1 MCGRYVLWTPAEE
14 LTAIFDTDFRIGE
27 VTPTYN
33 AAPSQQ
39 LPIVFERY
47 EEEPGRVLRRM
58 QTHQWGAGAF
68 LGARCQPPHD

>member
-1 MCGRYVLWTPAEE
+1 MCGRYVLWTPEEE
-14 LTAIFDTDFRIGE
+14 LTAIFGTDFRIGE

-47 EEEPGRVLRRM
+47 EEEPGGCYDACKP
-58 QTHQWGAGAF
+58 TSGGW
-68 LGARCQPPHD
+68 CPPGRATPAVP